1 MHRGILIFAL
11 LVSALLLACKES
23 REQGVTAG
31 EKSPPIRVPIA
42 IARVSDEPAN
52 FEAIGIVRAETAGII
67 ASEVS
72 AAVMAMPVREG
83 DRVRQGD
90 LLARLDSERVRE
102 QLRHSE
108 AVAAE
113 ARQAQKAAEAG
124 LDAARA
130 AADLAL
136 ITRNRYKSLADEDA
150 VSRQD
155 LDHAEARLAETQAGR
170 EQAERLLAAATDRI
184 RQAEAALAAARIT
197 LSDTEVRAPY
207 DGMVTARFIDA
218 GSLAAPGTPLLAL
231 EKTGGRRADI
241 FVPESLVQAVRP
253 GEVIQIFIPAASA
266 TPFTGSVLAV
276 EPAADPKS
284 RTFVVQVNIPETTNV
299 RSGMFAR
306 AVIPAGTAKK
316 LLIPGGALVRQGQLT
331 GVYVVDTNNLARFRL
346 IRPGA
351 IIGERVEVLSGLAGE
366 ERFVAAEVLGIADG
380 IRVEA
385 FP

>member
-1 MHRGILIFAL
+1 MHRGIFLFAFF
-11 LVSALLLACKES
+11 VSALLLACKES
-23 REQGVTAG
+23 REQGVSAG
-31 EKSPPIRVPIA
+31 ENSPPIRVPIA

-52 FEAIGIVRAETAGII
+52 FEATGVVRAETAGII

-90 LLARLDSERVRE
+90 LLARLDSERVQE
-102 QLRHSE
+102 QLRQSE
-108 AVAAE
+108 AVTAE
-113 ARQAQKAAEAG
+113 ARQAKMAAAAG

-218 GSLAAPGTPLLAL
+218 GSLAAPGTPILAL

-241 FVPESLVQAVRP
+241 FVPESLVQAIRP

-331 GVYVVDTNNLARFRL
+331 GVYMVDTNNLARFRL